1 MNITRDRIRYI
12 LFFGS
17 VFLIILFGILFP
29 RLSLPFG
36 LAYIIYAM
44 VKPIKTF
51 LDRKEKK
58 ERIIYTSLF
67 FLGSAL
73 IIVPLVFSILSMDAD
88 IQDIKNQLPRIQS
101 VVEFKYYNFRLWV
114 DQVFGLELNANIVS
128 QFAQFLQKKSET
140 FVMKIPTLLSSL
152 MEWIIL
158 LPLFLYFFFSESED
172 LKNKLLFYIPN
183 AVFEKSYVLFNQ
195 FNKKFSAYI
204 LAKFIE
210 ATLVGTLIAIGLA
223 VAGIPYW
230 PLLALFAGLTN
241 ILPYIGPILGFIPAV
256 LVTFLVQEA
265 SDKLFVLSMVYL
277 VANAI
282 DILIVFP
289 LLVSKIVN
297 LHPILVIVSVIVGSQ
312 LGGVVGM
319 IVCIPVT
326 AFIKLLVIEIYK
338 DLYYES

>member
-1 MNITRDRIRYI
+1 MRREKIRYY
-12 LFFGS
+12 LFFATI
-17 VFLIILFGILFP
+17 FLIIVFGIIFP

-44 VKPIKTF
+44 VKPLKTF
-51 LDRKEKK
+51 LDRQPRNKQ
-58 ERIIYTSLF
+58 IIYSTIILAISVLMTVP
-67 FLGSAL
+67 L
-73 IIVPLVFSILSMDAD
+73 IISVLNMDAD
-88 IQDIKNQLPRIQS
+88 IQNISNQLPRIQS
-101 VVEFKYYNFRLWV
+101 VLEFKYYNFRLWV
-114 DQVFGLELNANIVS
+114 VQHLGIELNSNLVT
-128 QFAQFLQKKSET
+128 QLAQFIQKRSET
-140 FVMKIPTLLSSL
+140 FMMKIPALLSSV

-158 LPLFLYFFFSESED
+158 LPLFLYFFFSESEG
-172 LKNKLLFYIPN
+172 LKNKLLVYIPN
-183 AVFEKSYVLFNQ
+183 PLFEKTYVLFNQ

-210 ATLVGTLIAIGLA
+210 ATLVGTTIAIGLA
-223 VAGIPYW
+223 IAGVPYW
-230 PLLALFAGLTN
+230 PLLALFAGITN
-241 ILPYIGPILGFIPAV
+241 ILPYIGPILGFVPAM

-265 SDKLFVLSMVYL
+265 SDQLFIISMVYL
-277 VANAI
+277 IANAI
-282 DILIVFP
+282 DILVVFP

-326 AFIKLLVIEIYK
+326 AFVKLLVIEIYK